1 MTSKTLYPADYTEDD
16 IANYDML
23 IAQGTNLIGTKLRP
37 GEEWILDL
45 SAKMAINKHKG
56 IDSELT
62 QQEIDKL
69 RELHEK
75 TRKEGVFETP
85 EDYMK
90 DGWIYPTDNTEP
102 YENPLNKPAEY
113 YNNLRLQPP
122 KDVID
127 PPPVFE
133 NDNDNVI
140 EF

>member
-1 MTSKTLYPADYTEDD
+1 MSKTIYPSHYTADD
-16 IANYDML
+16 IATYDYL

-37 GEEWILDL
+37 DEHWVLDL
-45 SAKMAINKHKG
+45 SAKMTINKHKG

-62 QQEIDKL
+62 QEEVDKL

-75 TRKEGVFETP
+75 TRKEGVFYTP

-90 DGWIYPTDNTEP
+90 DGYIHPTDGSEP

-113 YNNLRLQPP
+113 YNEQRLKPP
-122 KDVID
+122 KDVIE

-133 NDNDNVI
+133 NNIDSV
-140 EF
+140 